1 MQKNAG
7 RMNGKMK
14 LDEFEILNKVIE
26 EIKKLEIV
34 NWKIININLSYLSSG
49 GINIK
54 LQKQRELDE
63 ETK

>member
-1 MQKNAG
+1 
-7 RMNGKMK
+7 MNGKMK